1 MRKSLIFIVS
11 LLFSFLVVAQK
22 QPLSYFL
29 PEGEYDKKIPT
40 PEQFLGWQIGEWHV
54 SHDQVVAYMREL
66 DRLSDRISIEIHGRT
81 YEQRPLMVL
90 FITHPDNHLRLREI
104 KEEHAKLREPSLSAG
119 FNTATMP
126 IVLYQGYSIH
136 GNEASGVNAAMLMA
150 YYYAAFQS
158 AEMEQTLRNTVVMLD
173 PSFNPDGMQRFS
185 TWVNQHKNKN
195 LTGDNAS
202 REYNEVWPGGRTN
215 HYYFDLNRDWLVSQM
230 PESQGRVRLFQ
241 EWRPNILTDHH
252 EMGTNSTFFF
262 QPGVL
267 TRVNPIT
274 PKQNQELTAKI
285 GTFHAKALDKIGS
298 LYYTQENF
306 DDFYYGKGS
315 TYPDAQGAIGILFE
329 QGSSRG
335 HLQKSS
341 NGLLSFDFTIRNQ
354 VKTSFSTLQAAQEMR
369 TELLNYQRDFY
380 KNAAEESKD
389 DKRKFILFGDSRD
402 KTKTFEFIKMLQRNK
417 IKIYENGDN
426 LTADKIT
433 FEKGNSFVIPFNQ
446 TQYKLLRGIF
456 DKQTTFSDSLF
467 YDISAWTL
475 PLAFDIPYSAYEGKN
490 VTLGK
495 EVLEVEKAKGQII
508 GKPSSYAYLMEWH
521 DYLSPNALNIL
532 LNENLLIK
540 VATQPFKATTNGNY
554 RDFGYGTILIQAQ
567 QQTRSAE
574 AIQSIVETIAQKTGI
589 SFYPMETGLT
599 TEGIDAGSPNFQT
612 IRAPKVAIL
621 VGEGVAM
628 HDAGEAWHL
637 LDQRYDMVVTN
648 LEADDVAKTNLN
660 NYTFI
665 YMPDGNYSSIS
676 DAGKIKLKEWI
687 TTGNTL
693 FAAGNGALTWL
704 KDNNL
709 GNIKFKTKKPI
720 VHKKGRKPYGNLEND
735 LGAVVMGGAIFDVDI
750 DVSHPIAYGYVNSH
764 LAVFQADTS
773 ILEAPKNVY
782 AMPLQF
788 TERPLIAGYVHPTVL
803 EPMASAAAMTVYGVG
818 GGRVIA
824 TNISPNFRAFWYG
837 TNKLFANSIFFG
849 SLIGKNAAEKKG
861 GGN

>member
-1 MRKSLIFIVS
+1 MRKSIFFIIS
-11 LLFSFLVVAQK
+11 LLFSFLALAQK
-22 QPLSYFL
+22 QPLNYFL

-66 DRLSDRISIEIHGRT
+66 DRLSDRLSIEIHGRT

-104 KEEHAKLREPSLSAG
+104 KEEHAKLREPSLSTG
-119 FNTATMP
+119 LNTSTMP
-126 IVLYQGYSIH
+126 IVIYQGYSIH
-136 GNEASGVNAAMLMA
+136 GNEASGTNAAMLMA

-158 AEMEQTLRNTVVMLD
+158 AEIEQTLRNTVILFD
-173 PSFNPDGMQRFS
+173 PSFNPDGMHRFS
-185 TWVNQHKNKN
+185 TWANQHKNKN
-195 LTGDNAS
+195 LTSDNAS

-262 QPGVL
+262 QPGVPS
-267 TRVNPIT
+267 RVNPIT
-274 PKQNQELTAKI
+274 PKKNQELTAKI
-285 GTFHAKALDKIGS
+285 GAFHAKALDKIGS

-315 TYPDAQGAIGILFE
+315 TYPDAQGGIGILFE
-329 QGSSRG
+329 QASSRG
-335 HLQKSS
+335 HLQRSS

-354 VKTSFSTLQAAQEMR
+354 VKTSFSTLQAAQELR

-380 KNAAEESKD
+380 KNAADESKE

-402 KTKTFEFIKMLQRNK
+402 KTKTYEFIKMLQRNK

-426 LTADKIT
+426 LSADKIT

-446 TQYKLLRGIF
+446 TQYKLLRGVF

-495 EVLEVEKAKGQII
+495 EVLEVEKAKGQIV
-508 GKPSSYAYLMEWH
+508 GKPSTYAYLMEWH
-521 DYLSPNALNIL
+521 DYLSPSALNIL
-532 LNENLLIK
+532 LNENLLVK
-540 VATQPFKATTNGNY
+540 VATQPFKATTNGSY
-554 RDFGYGTILIQAQ
+554 RDFAYGTILISAQ
-567 QQTRSAE
+567 QQTRTVE
-574 AIQSIVETIAQKTGI
+574 AIQGILETIAQKTGI

-599 TEGIDAGSPNFQT
+599 TEGIDAGSPNFQA

-665 YMPDGNYSSIS
+665 YMPDGNYGSIS
-676 DAGKIKLKEWI
+676 DAGKLKLKEWI
-687 TTGNTL
+687 SAGNTL
-693 FAAGNGALTWL
+693 FAAGNGALIWL
-704 KDNNL
+704 KDNNF
-709 GNIKFKTKKPI
+709 GNIKFKVKKPI
-720 VHKKGRKPYGNLEND
+720 LHKKGRKSYGNLEND
-735 LGAVVMGGAIFDVDI
+735 LGAVVMGGAIFDTDVDI
-750 DVSHPIAYGYVNSH
+750 SHPICYGYTDKH

-773 ILEAPKNVY
+773 IIEIPKNVY

-803 EPMASAAAMTVYGVG
+803 EPMSSAAALATYSVG
-818 GGRVIA
+818 SGRVIA
-824 TNISPNFRAFWYG
+824 TNINPNFRAFWYG
-837 TNKLFANSIFFG
+837 TNKIFANSIFFG
-849 SLIGKNAAEKKG
+849 GLIGKNALEKKG
-861 GGN
+861 GN